1 MTQAD
6 IQTIRLT
13 NGKTANGKT
22 QREIKKHERLTL
34 NSTYTTLYQQQVCS
48 WSWTFN

>member
-13 NGKTANGKT
+13 NGKTANGKS
-22 QREIKKHERLTL
+22 QKKKRKKKKTNKHLETRKAYY
-34 NSTYTTLYQQQVCS
+34 S
-48 WSWTFN
+48 

>member
-13 NGKTANGKT
+13 NGKTANGELK
-22 QREIKKHERLTL
+22 RISPRF
-34 NSTYTTLYQQQVCS
+34 YIYI
-48 WSWTFN
+48 